1 MERRP
6 RRPSR
11 SATTSTDPTLAQPT
25 FRRFWVKVL
34 PNGLA
39 IPQFEPDTGRE
50 RLWREYRG
58 QVNRVLFLPI
68 SPTLRD
74 KIQSHGN
81 LAKTADLPA
90 LEFPVR
96 AQVGYYRH
104 NTIRFIPHQIC
115 WFCTAEFDL
124 PSESDLACPCCLARN
139 AWYCD
144 ICDSLKEV
152 PLIVGQ
158 EARCPDCQAVRRI
171 RGLLRLECIGEY
183 FEEKHHY
190 VHILDVDGSR
200 HLIIDSLPQK

>member
-1 MERRP
+1 
-6 RRPSR
+6 
-11 SATTSTDPTLAQPT
+11 LAQPT

-34 PNGLA
+34 PDGLA
-39 IPQFEPDTGRE
+39 VPQFEPDTGRE
-50 RLWREYRG
+50 RLWKEYQG
-58 QVNRVLFLPI
+58 PVNRVLFLSI
-68 SPTLRD
+68 SEPLAA

-81 LAKTADLPA
+81 LAKTVNLPA
-90 LEFPVR
+90 LEFPVQAR
-96 AQVGYYRH
+96 VDYFRH
-104 NTIRFIPHQIC
+104 NTIRYIPHQVC
-115 WFCTAEFDL
+115 GFCTVEFDL
-124 PSESDLACPCCLARN
+124 PGESDLICPCCLARN

-144 ICDSLKEV
+144 ICDTLKEV

-190 VHILDVDGSR
+190 VHVLDLDGSR